1 MAYVAYD
8 HALTPDKD
16 RVVPVKQFAPTL
28 EKALAA
34 ADAVIAAGGFFN
46 LRIEAEDGHTI
57 FSEAELRALPSAHTF
72 MACNAACGRSGAGI
86 ISRRDET
93 TPTTDRP

>member
-34 ADAVIAAGGFFN
+34 ADAVIVAGGFFN
-46 LRIEAEDGHTI
+46 LRIEAGDGPRL
-57 FSEAELRALPSAHTF
+57 F
-72 MACNAACGRSGAGI
+72 NAAGWAEVSPRCNTGWMQ
-86 ISRRDET
+86 
-93 TPTTDRP
+93 

>member
-34 ADAVIAAGGFFN
+34 ADAVIAAGGF
-46 LRIEAEDGHTI
+46 LTCA
-57 FSEAELRALPSAHTF
+57 
-72 MACNAACGRSGAGI
+72 
-86 ISRRDET
+86 SRRRT
-93 TPTTDRP
+93 AT